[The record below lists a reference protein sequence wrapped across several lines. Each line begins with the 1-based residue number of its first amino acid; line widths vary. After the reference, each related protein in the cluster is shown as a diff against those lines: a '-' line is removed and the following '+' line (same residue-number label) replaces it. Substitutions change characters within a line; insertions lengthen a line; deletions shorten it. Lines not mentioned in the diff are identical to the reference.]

1 MDLGRLWAW
10 GDRGGRVTCVRIRI
24 RVRSRCAGCVGAC
37 VIRCPANTSCTL
49 YPVGEFQDLARVHGR
64 FPVGGEVHEPAV
76 GSGAV
81 APLRVG
87 CAAHV
92 SLLPGDVDEGAAELG
107 KVDVLSVARLEQFRE
122 VVRGVVIRAR
132 CVVVSGG
139 VTGIGV
145 PVVVPV
151 VVVVA
156 SVCSALGL
164 GAVAAVAVA
173 VVAVRVAIVVFF
185 LGRCRVKVL
194 VEASGGVER
203 ANGLGLDAFFQD
215 LYEAEE
221 FEESFVV
228 FRSRSR
234 DCAPHPLGDGLV
246 VKAGCVVVADEP
258 SEGVHNGYAQVGVPL
273 AMVAVPLVEV
283 GATHEDNE
291 RVECSADTRLG
302 FEWNGRVGFDGRVGR
317 AKHRRAVALQC
328 VDDFP
333 DAPNVVV
340 AVECRALFRAVLLGL
355 VEVFLEL
362 GRFFVCFGSPSVF
375 SCQRGKVPETDFGCS
390 FFEWVVDRVSTVVD
404 GFHRRGGGRVELYIF
419 EVACVVIVEDPGCVF
434 SVSVPAS

>member
-1 MDLGRLWAW
+1 MDE
-10 GDRGGRVTCVRIRI
+10 
-24 RVRSRCAGCVGAC
+24 S
-37 VIRCPANTSCTL
+37 
-49 YPVGEFQDLARVHGR
+49 
-64 FPVGGEVHEPAV
+64 AV

-92 SLLPGDVDEGAAELG
+92 SLLSRNVNERAAELG

-151 VVVVA
+151 VVIGTG
-156 SVCSALGL
+156 VCSALLGL
-164 GAVAAVAVA
+164 GVVAAVAVAVA
-173 VVAVRVAIVVFF
+173 VVAVRVAIVVVF
-185 LGRCRVKVL
+185 LDRVELL

-215 LYEAEE
+215 LYEAED

-234 DCAPHPLGDGLV
+234 DCASHPVGDGLV

-258 SEGVHNGYAQVGVPL
+258 PEGVHNGYAQVGVPL

-291 RVECSADTRLG
+291 RVECSADARLG
-302 FEWNGRVGFDGRVGR
+302 FQWNGRVIFDGRVGH

-333 DAPNVVV
+333 DALNVVV

-362 GRFFVCFGSPSVF
+362 GRFFVCFCSPSVF
-375 SCQRGKVPETDFGCS
+375 SCQRGKVPETDFGCR
-390 FFEWVVDRVSTVVD
+390 FFEWVVDQVSTVVD
-404 GFHRRGGGRVELYIF
+404 GFHRRGGGRVEL
-419 EVACVVIVEDPGCVF
+419 
-434 SVSVPAS
+434 